1 MNLCFDT
8 GHIAYYGGDCLELIE
23 KYPDRIGYLHLK
35 QVNPLV
41 VAQVLDKDLSFPE
54 AVRMGAMIEPPLGV
68 PDMPPLL
75 EAVADW
81 AATSRASSSTT
92 SIRAR
97 QTCRCPSPSGP
108 RPISAPAVERP
119 SISEAAM
126 SDDLR
131 IAVLGVGMMGAFH
144 VDALSKRVRGAQVTV
159 VNDFL
164 ADKAAEV
171 AGRSGRVEA
180 DPIAAINDPDVDA
193 VLIAS
198 PGDAHAEQL
207 NACLDRGIP
216 VLCEKPLTTD
226 IASAY
231 AIVQKERALG
241 KQLIQ
246 VGFMRRF
253 DPEYVALQKLIA
265 DGGLGNPLI
274 VHCTHRNP
282 AVGDHFNSE
291 YMIRDSVVHEVDSV
305 RFLLGQELT
314 SVEVIK
320 GAATGSAPHGT
331 HDPMLVIFETESG
344 AIVTDEIFVRTGVA
358 YEVRTEVVGEKGSAH
373 RPGPEPAGQVH
384 RRPVGRGDHAELRGT
399 FRPGVRHRAATLG
412 GCRQGRNHRRP
423 ERLGWLRGRCGL

>member
-1 MNLCFDT
+1 M
-8 GHIAYYGGDCLELIE
+8 
-23 KYPDRIGYLHLK
+23 
-35 QVNPLV
+35 
-41 VAQVLDKDLSFPE
+41 
-54 AVRMGAMIEPPLGV
+54 
-68 PDMPPLL
+68 
-75 EAVADW
+75 
-81 AATSRASSSTT
+81 
-92 SIRAR
+92 
-97 QTCRCPSPSGP
+97 
-108 RPISAPAVERP
+108 
-119 SISEAAM
+119 
-126 SDDLR
+126 
-131 IAVLGVGMMGAFH
+131 
-144 VDALSKRVRGAQVTV
+144 DALSRRVRAARVTV
-159 VNDFL
+159 INDFL
-164 ADKAAEV
+164 GDKAAEV
-171 AGRSGRVEA
+171 AGKVGARVEA
-180 DPIAAINDPDVDA
+180 DAIAAINDPDVDA

-207 NACLDRGIP
+207 SACLDRGIP

-320 GAATGSAPHGT
+320 GAAMAASRTCPTLPGADWNRFDHT
-331 HDPMLVIFETESG
+331 VWTESTITSDG
-344 AIVTDEIFVRTGVA
+344 LRRAISSRMRSMQV
-358 YEVRTEVVGEKGSAH
+358 SA
-373 RPGPEPAGQVH
+373 
-384 RRPVGRGDHAELRGT
+384 RR
-399 FRPGVRHRAATLG
+399 
-412 GCRQGRNHRRP
+412 
-423 ERLGWLRGRCGL
+423 